1 VADDDKTGPPKPV
14 DAAVPP
20 KDPATKPVDAPLPPK
35 DAPVPPVKPPIPVT
49 RELTNAFLALRSTQ
63 DRIEQ
68 VIAARCQ
75 GCVQE
80 SDRDNILQDAN
91 ERAIGTKALADSVE
105 NLRPWVSR
113 IAQNMVVDFFRRQA
127 VQAKWLVAGVDVEE
141 LPPDPVN
148 APDDEVNVADV
159 AEFEAAANDV
169 TPPTDERWTIGA
181 WVEAEI
187 AKRKE
192 PHRTRDGQLL
202 EALRYKAAH
211 PKTTDEAVA
220 AVFGMTRD
228 KYKHR
233 LATFKAHYVP
243 IRRRYVQRRFA
254 IFAFILLGIVAL
266 VVAIRAWKRG
276 RPAIGA
282 DPDAKPL
289 VATPPSAS
297 APPLPPPDRFNQAVP
312 TRPSSPEPPG
322 KFGPK

>member
-1 VADDDKTGPPKPV
+1 VADDDKTRPPKPV
-14 DAAVPP
+14 DAPI
-20 KDPATKPVDAPLPPK
+20 
-35 DAPVPPVKPPIPVT
+35 PPVNAAIPVT
-49 RELTNAFLALRSTQ
+49 RELTNAFLALESTQ

-68 VIAARCQ
+68 VISARCE
-75 GCVQE
+75 GNVQA
-80 SDRDNILQDAN
+80 SDMENILQDVN

-105 NLRPWVSR
+105 GLRPWVGR

-159 AEFEAAANDV
+159 ERFEAAANDV
-169 TPPTDERWTIGA
+169 TPPKDESWTLGA

-192 PHRTRDGQLL
+192 PHRTRDAQLL
-202 EALRYKAAH
+202 ESFRYKAAH

-233 LATFKAHYVP
+233 LATFRAHYVP
-243 IRRRYVQRRFA
+243 IRKRYVQRRFA
-254 IFAFILLGIVAL
+254 IIAFILLGIVAL
-266 VVAIRAWKRG
+266 VWAFFAWKRD

-297 APPLPPPDRFNQAVP
+297 APLPPPPERFNQAVP

>member
-1 VADDDKTGPPKPV
+1 MADDDKTGPPKPV
-14 DAAVPP
+14 DAPI
-20 KDPATKPVDAPLPPK
+20 
-35 DAPVPPVKPPIPVT
+35 PPVNAPIPVT

-68 VIAARCQ
+68 VISARCE
-75 GCVQE
+75 GNVQA
-80 SDRDNILQDAN
+80 SDMENILQDAN
-91 ERAIGTKALADSVE
+91 ERAIGTKALAESVE
-105 NLRPWVSR
+105 SLRPWVGR

-159 AEFEAAANDV
+159 ERFEAAANDV
-169 TPPTDERWTIGA
+169 TPPKDESWTLGA

-192 PHRTRDGQLL
+192 PHRTRDAQVL

-228 KYKHR
+228 RYKHR
-233 LATFKAHYVP
+233 LATFRAHYVP
-243 IRRRYVQRRFA
+243 IRKRYVQRRFA
-254 IFAFILLGIVAL
+254 IIVFILLGIVAL
-266 VVAIRAWKRG
+266 VWAFFAWKRD
-276 RPAIGA
+276 RLAIGA

-297 APPLPPPDRFNQAVP
+297 APPPPPPERFNQALP
-312 TRPSSPEPPG
+312 PPSDG
-322 KFGPK
+322 KR